1 MFQNYSNSLWSFGLV
16 ICTLLASVL
25 DDKSKRLK
33 VTRYGISLIQTRC
46 SHDTCMVLTHHH
58 QFLFQPAK
66 RRKIFYG
73 VSQVAFCEVRGVLS
87 WEDCQ
92 DRATWSEMDVYTVA
106 FLDSNRWITAAGSMP
121 EPYSEG
127 KKTPCLVLE
136 LHMQLSLPVKSID
149 MDCS

>member
-46 SHDTCMVLTHHH
+46 SHDTRMVLPITIS
-58 QFLFQPAK
+58 FCFSQP
-66 RRKIFYG
+66 RKIFYG

-106 FLDSNRWITAAGSMP
+106 FLDSNRWITAAGSLP